1 MYNKIMIRFNVLK
14 TKIVSHNIFLYLL
27 GLSLTSILFPLVFH
41 VRLTNITVPI
51 LYQGDVISFAVL
63 IKRATQSFN
72 YLTNLNQGFPFGS
85 QLYDYPITEHIQI
98 LLLSLILKISSIGVM
113 LNIAYFVSYLLCTYT
128 SLYVI
133 KRFGVTPEINI
144 VISNLFTFTFM
155 HQARLPHYFLSNYF
169 IIPLFFLVY
178 LYLIRINKLVF
189 MPSFQKYFILFCSF
203 MSSFVSSYYAFFHL
217 IVLASI
223 SFLGL
228 IQKNF
233 KKSFYAFFCVTFT
246 IIGFI
251 LNLLPNFMYTFVNG
265 KNTLAATRQ
274 FIETDLYSLRFI
286 NLFLPHP
293 NYRLKGLDEIFSDFR
308 SSTFTFIG
316 ESDYYPLGLLCL
328 IGLLLMFYFRAN
340 KYEFSFAISTVILV
354 AILPLLAFSITG
366 GLSNLFSF
374 FVTPQIRGYNR
385 TSVFILFAG
394 YLALA
399 VVLNYLFLRIN
410 RFMKFLIIIPV
421 FIFGFLDQTIDF
433 NEFRN
438 GTKINLSSELKTE
451 YFNSDKEIGGL
462 LNLESKGSFLNV
474 YQMPFNSFPEAQ
486 QVNDMDS
493 YYLARPYLFSNKNV
507 RFSFPQM
514 KGRAESSFMEYVS
527 NLSIEEQILVAKQL
541 NFNSVLIY
549 TGAYVEGKIPY
560 EKELYEQIP
569 KVLWK
574 FSSDKRWQFA
584 RIVESQNFDPSNLTL
599 GDATLRTGLYV
610 DEYGL
615 RNSNSLDLGWQFFEN
630 SVPSWIEDLSIRPE
644 SETWGAW
651 LPDNLLSFTI
661 LNSKV
666 QYCDIFLNGLAFNPG
681 KRYVND
687 RYEIVEINDTVKK
700 FRLSDSLTTM
710 KLNDRPIKTPRIKIE
725 VFNQNRISPVTL
737 GESEDERKLG
747 IGISR
752 IWLTCKT

>member
-14 TKIVSHNIFLYLL
+14 TKIVSPNIFLYLL

-63 IKRATQSFN
+63 IKRATQSLN

-113 LNIAYFVSYLLCTYT
+113 LNIAYFVNYLLCTFT
-128 SLYVI
+128 CLYVI

-178 LYLIRINKLVF
+178 LYLTRINKSVV
-189 MPSFQKYFILFCSF
+189 MPSSQKYFMLFCSF

-223 SFLGL
+223 TFFG
-228 IQKNF
+228 IMQKNF
-233 KKSFYAFFCVTFT
+233 DKSLRAFICLAFT
-246 IIGFI
+246 ILGFV
-251 LNLLPNFMYTFVNG
+251 LNLLPNFIFTLDNG
-265 KNTLAATRQ
+265 KNSLAATRQ
-274 FIETDLYSLRFI
+274 FIETDLYSLRFV

-293 NYRLKGLDEIFSDFR
+293 AYRLKVVDDIFTDFR
-308 SSTFTFIG
+308 SSTYSFIG

-328 IGLLLMFYFRAN
+328 IGLVLIFYFRVN
-340 KYEFSFAISTVILV
+340 RLEFSFGISQVILV

-366 GLSNLFSF
+366 GVSNLISF
-374 FVTPQIRGYNR
+374 FITPQIRGYNR

-399 VVLNYLFLRIN
+399 VCLNHLFLR
-410 RFMKFLIIIPV
+410 FTLLKKFLLVISV
-421 FIFGFLDQTIDF
+421 FILGFLDQTINF
-433 NEFRN
+433 NQFRN
-438 GTKINLSSELKTE
+438 GTTINLSIESKAE
-451 YFNSDKEIGGL
+451 YFNSDKEIGRL
-462 LNLESKGSFLNV
+462 LNLESNGSFLNV
-474 YQMPFNSFPEAQ
+474 YQMPFNSFPEAPPI
-486 QVNDMDS
+486 NDMDS
-493 YYLARPYLFSNKNV
+493 YYLARPYLFANKNV

-569 KVLWK
+569 KELWT

-599 GDATLRTGLYV
+599 EDATVRTGLYV

-615 RNSNSLDLGWQFFEN
+615 RNSNGLDVGWQFFEN

-661 LNSKV
+661 LNSKN
-666 QYCDIFLNGLAFNPG
+666 QNCDIFLNGLAFSPG

-687 RYEIVEINDTVKK
+687 RYEIVEIDDTVKK
-700 FRLSDSLTTM
+700 FRLGDSLTTI
-710 KLNDRPIKTPRIKIE
+710 KLNDRPMKASKIKIKL
-725 VFNQNRISPVTL
+725 FNQNRISPVTL